1 MEDYAPL
8 RTTLPPKYFKLL
20 PDFTNPGN
28 SLMISCPDCLFQCS
42 WRCFFF
48 SPSVLTTSLLWS
60 PHPVIHLPHFVALI
74 CWAPNSNQDTF
85 LPECPHALDDCL
97 KGLNPTW
104 FQPVFPASFSRRL
117 FPLWHYS
124 SWRFWASPMDAM
136 HFYAT
141 SCSSFSSC
149 SAPLTFHDPNHAFL
163 HLLPSSG
170 SIDSQ
175 SLPLLCF
182 HSTPW
187 ICEFVFIVMV

>member
-1 MEDYAPL
+1 ML
-8 RTTLPPKYFKLL
+8 HCGQLCLLNISSFSLTLL
-20 PDFTNPGN
+20 
-28 SLMISCPDCLFQCS
+28 IQVIHS
-42 WRCFFF
+42 WFLAQIVFFNVLEGVFFF

-182 HSTPW
+182 HSTSW

>member
-1 MEDYAPL
+1 MFL
-8 RTTLPPKYFKLL
+8 KV
-20 PDFTNPGN
+20 
-28 SLMISCPDCLFQCS
+28 
-42 WRCFFF
+42 FFF
-48 SPSVLTTSLLWS
+48 SPSVLTTSLLCS
-60 PHPVIHLPHFVALI
+60 PHPVIHLPYFVSLI
-74 CWAPNSNQDTF
+74 CWAPNSDQDTF

-117 FPLWHYS
+117 FPLCTLQQLKVLGISH
-124 SWRFWASPMDAM
+124 AM

-149 SAPLTFHDPNHAFL
+149 SAPLAFHDPTHAFL

-182 HSTPW
+182 HSTSW

>member
-1 MEDYAPL
+1 ML
-8 RTTLPPKYFKLL
+8 HCGQLCLLNISSFSLTLL
-20 PDFTNPGN
+20 
-28 SLMISCPDCLFQCS
+28 IQVIHS
-42 WRCFFF
+42 WFLAQIVFFNVLEGVFFF

-182 HSTPW
+182 HSTSW
-187 ICEFVFIVMV
+187 ICEFVFIVMI